1 MKLVR
6 ELLAG
11 ARVVEMPRFEDDR
24 GSFSVPFEQTAAGD
38 AGLPEV
44 FVQDNHSISK
54 LPGTIRG
61 IHLQLPPHEQGKLVR
76 VLRGRVFDVVVDLRP
91 GSATVGQWASV
102 ELVPGPRQLWIPAGL
117 GHGFCTLEPDTEV
130 FYKVD
135 APYAPGHEITLR
147 WDDPDLDIDW
157 GFGSDEVVLSDKDA
171 RGMAMVEVLQAIESA
186 GGA

>member
-1 MKLVR
+1 MKPVR

-11 ARVVEMPRFEDDR
+11 ARVLEMPRFEDDR
-24 GSFSVPFEQTAAGD
+24 GSFSVPYEQTAATEV
-38 AGLPEV
+38 GLPEV

-61 IHLQLPPHEQGKLVR
+61 IHLQLPPREQGKLVR

-91 GSATVGQWASV
+91 GSPTVGRWASV
-102 ELVPGPRQLWIPAGL
+102 ELAAGRQQLWIPPGL

-135 APYAPGHEITLR
+135 APYSPSHEVSLR
-147 WDDPDLDIDW
+147 WDDPDLGIEW
-157 GFGSDEVVLSDKDA
+157 GFDPDQVVLSDKDA
-171 RGMAMVEVLQAIESA
+171 RGMALPQVLQAIESA
-186 GGA
+186 RGG

>member
-11 ARVVEMPRFEDDR
+11 AKVLAMPRFEDDR
-24 GSFSVPFEQTAAGD
+24 GSFSVPFEQTAARH
-38 AGLPEV
+38 AGLPDR

-61 IHLQLPPHEQGKLVR
+61 IHLQLPPYEQGKLVR

-91 GSATVGQWASV
+91 DSPTVGRWTSV
-102 ELVPGPRQLWIPAGL
+102 ELASGPQQLWIPPGL

-135 APYAPGHEITLR
+135 SPYKPSHELSLR
-147 WDDPDLDIDW
+147 WDDPELGIDW
-157 GFGSDEVVLSDKDA
+157 GFDPDQVVLSDKDA
-171 RGMAMVEVLQAIESA
+171 RGMGLTRVLEAIESA
-186 GGA
+186 GAD